1 MEVLMLY
8 ISRAALQLVK
18 SDEKE
23 NDTRISVLLT
33 EVCTRNGITYKNI
46 KSIIFSQT
54 DDIDFINPARSARNI
69 GKLSHV
75 ALFCTREP
83 QYPNHISNAVRLLIF
98 FSHFNPFKKVRSVY
112 LYGTDHLRPDLQ

>member
-1 MEVLMLY
+1 MLY

-18 SDEKE
+18 NDEKE
-23 NDTRISVLLT
+23 NDSRFAILLA
-33 EVCTRNGITYKNI
+33 EVCARNAITYKNI

-54 DDIDFINPARSARNI
+54 DDIDFMNPAKSVRSTGN
-69 GKLSHV
+69 LSHV

-112 LYGTDHLRPDLQ
+112 LYGTDQLRPDLQ